1 MDKMLDLEVIPEQG
15 LQTEQW
21 EFLLGMHFSQSV
33 AIIQSQVTVIK
44 SAHVIYNDQTPLA
57 HDLILDLPLDGIR
70 LIYDSNSQRLK
81 LIEVNNLK
89 LVRLKYCGT
98 VFNGPDVIPTVD
110 QIDRCFGAT
119 RPGVYDKQRQLFAL
133 HFRGLSF
140 YFPVDLQYE
149 PGRSHGL
156 GSLRFPGDS
165 SPVLAK
171 MIIYCGNNATEAPVP
186 QLPLSCYRGHVYCED
201 CHVLRN
207 ANGTK
212 TLGLRLKLVACSS
225 NILEPTRVQFER
237 ELCFGDSAQTVA
249 SKLGTPSRVFYK
261 AEDKMK
267 IHSRDYHKRVSSE
280 RSDYFFNYFTMGL
293 DVLFDAVTHRAIKMI
308 LHSNFPGHYD
318 FNSYHRCPFSL
329 SIGRQPGT
337 ATISSLSTAMGKAQI
352 SAYSAAPQ
360 PSLTAGGGSNN
371 NMGGGGQQQNQ
382 GKNKN
387 QNNKSKGKKN
397 KGNNSIIQNQDL
409 QTGPNNAGASDE
421 TSPETSPTSGSPP
434 SGTTAVVPQ
443 HSGDKNWISVKFN
456 SCWKSVTEFFG
467 GDQGCSI
474 EKPVVLTRSSSNN
487 PFGSCLCY
495 GVQDMIFE
503 VMANDHI
510 ASVTI
515 YQAEP
520 PVGIGAGAP
529 PVVSY

>member
-1 MDKMLDLEVIPEQG
+1 M
-15 LQTEQW
+15 
-21 EFLLGMHFSQSV
+21 
-33 AIIQSQVTVIK
+33 
-44 SAHVIYNDQTPLA
+44 
-57 HDLILDLPLDGIR
+57 
-70 LIYDSNSQRLK
+70 
-81 LIEVNNLK
+81 
-89 LVRLKYCGT
+89 
-98 VFNGPDVIPTVD
+98 FNGSDVIPTVD

-171 MIIYCGNNATEAPVP
+171 MIIYCGNNCAEAPVP

-201 CHVLRN
+201 CHVIRN

-225 NILEPTRVQFER
+225 NILEPTRVQFDR
-237 ELCFGDSAQTVA
+237 EICFGDSAQTVA
-249 SKLGTPSRVFYK
+249 SKLGTPARVFYK

-293 DVLFDAVTHRAIKMI
+293 DVLFDSVTHRATKMI
-308 LHSNFPGHYD
+308 LHTNFPGHYD

-329 SIGRQPGT
+329 SIGKLPGSGGGGGGGGSINSIT
-337 ATISSLSTAMGKAQI
+337 SALSNTHI
-352 SAYSAAPQ
+352 SAYSAAPTLQ
-360 PSLTAGGGSNN
+360 SGGGNN
-371 NMGGGGQQQNQ
+371 NNNNNNNGSNQPTQVPQ
-382 GKNKN
+382 GKSK
-387 QNNKSKGKKN
+387 KGKKN
-397 KGNNSIIQNQDL
+397 KGNNSNIQNNQDL
-409 QTGPNNAGASDE
+409 HTTGQTHNQSGGGNVGGGGNNDSS
-421 TSPETSPTSGSPP
+421 SPEISPTSCSPP
-434 SGTTAVVPQ
+434 S
-443 HSGDKNWISVKFN
+443 SGGGGERKWISVKYD
-456 SCWKSVTEFFG
+456 SCWKSVTEFFSG
-467 GDQGCSI
+467 SGDHTAI

-510 ASVTI
+510 ASMTI
-515 YQAEP
+515 YQVERDQS
-520 PVGIGAGAP
+520 GTGAGAGTP
-529 PVVSY
+529 SVPSY

>member
-1 MDKMLDLEVIPEQG
+1 M
-15 LQTEQW
+15 
-21 EFLLGMHFSQSV
+21 
-33 AIIQSQVTVIK
+33 
-44 SAHVIYNDQTPLA
+44 
-57 HDLILDLPLDGIR
+57 
-70 LIYDSNSQRLK
+70 
-81 LIEVNNLK
+81 
-89 LVRLKYCGT
+89 
-98 VFNGPDVIPTVD
+98 FNGSDVIPTVD

-171 MIIYCGNNATEAPVP
+171 MIIYCGNNCAEAPVP

-201 CHVLRN
+201 CHVIRN

-237 ELCFGDSAQTVA
+237 EICFGDSAQTVA
-249 SKLGTPSRVFYK
+249 SKLGTPARVFYK

-293 DVLFDAVTHRAIKMI
+293 DVLFDAVTHRATKMI
-308 LHSNFPGHYD
+308 LHTNFPGHYD

-329 SIGRQPGT
+329 SIGKLPGSGGGGGVGGGSMNSIT
-337 ATISSLSTAMGKAQI
+337 SALSNTHI
-352 SAYSAAPQ
+352 SAYSAAPTIQ
-360 PSLTAGGGSNN
+360 SGGGNN
-371 NMGGGGQQQNQ
+371 NNNNNNNGSNQPTQVPQ
-382 GKNKN
+382 GKSK
-387 QNNKSKGKKN
+387 KGKKN
-397 KGNNSIIQNQDL
+397 KGNNSNIQNNQDL
-409 QTGPNNAGASDE
+409 HTTGQTHNQSGGGNGGGGGNNDSS
-421 TSPETSPTSGSPP
+421 SPEISPTSCSPP
-434 SGTTAVVPQ
+434 S
-443 HSGDKNWISVKFN
+443 SGGGGGGGGERKWISVKFD
-456 SCWKSVTEFFG
+456 SRWKSVTEFFSGNG
-467 GDQGCSI
+467 GDHTGI

-510 ASVTI
+510 ASMTI
-515 YQAEP
+515 YQVERDQS
-520 PVGIGAGAP
+520 GTGAGAGTP
-529 PVVSY
+529 SVPSY